1 MKHLDRTAVVL
12 LTLIVMLLAGLVA
25 FGAEPDCR
33 ARPAWCVDGYT
44 CEPTS
49 CTVRSTVA
57 IERLGAQLVAARA
70 ERPRWFR
77 PFLEGG
83 ATWSVLDQAPG
94 VYGEGG
100 IILWRHVNFSAEVT
114 QDDARAKVGFRREW

>member
-1 MKHLDRTAVVL
+1 MKHLDRAIVGIIALVVL
-12 LTLIVMLLAGLVA
+12 LLAGLVA

-33 ARPAWCVDGYT
+33 ARPTWCVDGYT

-49 CTVRSTVA
+49 CTTRSTVA
-57 IERLGAQLVAARA
+57 LERLGAQLVAARA

-83 ATWSVLDQAPG
+83 VTWSVLEQEPG
-94 VYGEGG
+94 GYAAAGVH
-100 IILWRHVNFSAEVT
+100 LWRLEAAVEV
-114 QDDARAKVGFRREW
+114 DREDVRIRAGFRWEK